1 MQIREKN
8 IRLVGT
14 FQITAPPPPHAH
26 TGLGLYEWFE
36 NEDLYIDFHLEKC
49 VANVNNFQPK
59 LSQA

>member
-1 MQIREKN
+1 MQIREKKHPIGRN
-8 IRLVGT
+8 
-14 FQITAPPPPHAH
+14 FPDNCPPPPHAH

-36 NEDLYIDFHLEKC
+36 NEDFYIDFHLEKC